1 MRNMKKGILYV
12 LSGPSGSGKTTLAKH
27 VVNTVKYVDFAIS
40 YTTRKIRNGEKDGVD
55 YKFIDE
61 EIFKSMIDKNQFAE
75 WAEVHG
81 NLYGTPI
88 NEIDKVLDKGIDTL
102 LDIDVQGSLQI
113 KKKYK
118 NSVHIFLIPPD
129 LLTLRKRL
137 SKRNTENESQLE
149 NRMKMAIKE
158 ISRINDYDYI
168 IVSDNI
174 DKSLK
179 KLESIIESVRLKTE
193 YVIDDIFKLYNINN
207 LNS

>member
-1 MRNMKKGILYV
+1 MKKGILYV

-27 VVNTVKYVDFAIS
+27 VVNTVNYVDFAIS
-40 YTTRKIRNGEKDGVD
+40 FTTRKIRDGEKDGID

-61 EIFKSMIDKNQFAE
+61 EKFRFMIDSNQFAE

-88 NEIDKVLDKGIDTL
+88 DETDKVLDKGIDIL

-113 KKKYK
+113 KTKYR

-129 LLTLRKRL
+129 LITLRKRL
-137 SKRNTENESQLE
+137 SKRNTENSSELE
-149 NRMKMAIKE
+149 KRMEMAIKE

-168 IVSDNI
+168 IVSDDI
-174 DKSLK
+174 DKSLR
-179 KLESIIESVRLKTE
+179 KLESIIETVRLKTE
-193 YVIDDIFKLYNINN
+193 FIMDDIFKLYNISNN
-207 LNS
+207 HR

>member
-1 MRNMKKGILYV
+1 MKKGILYV

-27 VVNTVKYVDFAIS
+27 VVNTVNYVDFAIS
-40 YTTRKIRNGEKDGVD
+40 YTTRKIRDGEKDGID

-61 EIFKSMIDKNQFAE
+61 EKFRFMIDSNQFAE

-88 NEIDKVLDKGIDTL
+88 NEIDKVLDKGIDIL

-113 KKKYK
+113 KSKYR

-129 LLTLRKRL
+129 LITLRKRL
-137 SKRNTENESQLE
+137 SKRNTENSSELE
-149 NRMKMAIKE
+149 KRMEMAIKE

-168 IVSDNI
+168 IVSDDI
-174 DKSLK
+174 DKSLR
-179 KLESIIESVRLKTE
+179 KLESIIEAVRLKTE
-193 YVIDDIFKLYNINN
+193 FIKDDIFKLYNISNN
-207 LNS
+207 HR

>member
-1 MRNMKKGILYV
+1 MKKGILYV

-27 VVNTVKYVDFAIS
+27 VVNTVNYVDFAIS
-40 YTTRKIRNGEKDGVD
+40 YTTRKIRDGEKDGID

-61 EIFKSMIDKNQFAE
+61 EKFRFMIDSNQFAE

-88 NEIDKVLDKGIDTL
+88 DEIEKALDKGIDIL

-113 KKKYK
+113 KTKYR

-129 LLTLRKRL
+129 LITLRKRL
-137 SKRNTENESQLE
+137 SKRNTENSSELE
-149 NRMKMAIKE
+149 KRMEMAIKE

-168 IVSDNI
+168 IVSDDI
-174 DKSLK
+174 DKSLR
-179 KLESIIESVRLKTE
+179 KLESIIETVRLKTE
-193 YVIDDIFKLYNINN
+193 FIMDDIFKLYNISNN
-207 LNS
+207 NR

>member
-1 MRNMKKGILYV
+1 MKKGIIYV

-27 VVNTVKYVDFAIS
+27 VVNTVNYVDFAIS
-40 YTTRKIRNGEKDGVD
+40 YTTRKIRDGEKDGID

-61 EIFKSMIDKNQFAE
+61 EKFRFMIDSNQFAE

-88 NEIDKVLDKGIDTL
+88 DEIDKVLDKGIDIL

-113 KKKYK
+113 KTKYR

-129 LLTLRKRL
+129 LITLRKRL
-137 SKRNTENESQLE
+137 SKRNTENSSELE
-149 NRMKMAIKE
+149 KRMEMAIKE

-168 IVSDNI
+168 IVSDDI
-174 DKSLK
+174 DKSLR
-179 KLESIIESVRLKTE
+179 KLESIIETVRLKTE
-193 YVIDDIFKLYNINN
+193 FIMDDIFKLYNISNN
-207 LNS
+207 HR

>member
-1 MRNMKKGILYV
+1 MKKGILYV

-27 VVNTVKYVDFAIS
+27 VVNTVNYVDFAIS
-40 YTTRKIRNGEKDGVD
+40 YTTRKIRDGEKDGID

-61 EIFKSMIDKNQFAE
+61 EKFRFMIDSNQFAE

-88 NEIDKVLDKGIDTL
+88 DEIETVLDKGIDIL

-113 KKKYK
+113 KTKYR

-129 LLTLRKRL
+129 LITLRKRL
-137 SKRNTENESQLE
+137 SKRNTENSSELE
-149 NRMKMAIKE
+149 KRMEMAIKE

-168 IVSDNI
+168 IVSDDI
-174 DKSLK
+174 DKSLR
-179 KLESIIESVRLKTE
+179 KLESIIEAVRLKTE
-193 YVIDDIFKLYNINN
+193 FIMDDIFKLYNISNN
-207 LNS
+207 HR

>member
-1 MRNMKKGILYV
+1 MKKGILYV

-27 VVNTVKYVDFAIS
+27 VVNTVNYVDFAIS
-40 YTTRKIRNGEKDGVD
+40 YTTRKIRDGEKDGID

-61 EIFKSMIDKNQFAE
+61 EKFRFMIDSNQLAE

-88 NEIDKVLDKGIDTL
+88 DEIDKVLDKGIDLL

-113 KKKYK
+113 KTKYR

-129 LLTLRKRL
+129 LITLRKRL
-137 SKRNTENESQLE
+137 SKRNTENSSELE
-149 NRMKMAIKE
+149 KRMEMAIKE

-168 IVSDNI
+168 IVSDDI
-174 DKSLK
+174 DKSLR
-179 KLESIIESVRLKTE
+179 KLESIIETVRLKTE
-193 YVIDDIFKLYNINN
+193 FIMDDIFKLYNISNN
-207 LNS
+207 HR

>member
-1 MRNMKKGILYV
+1 MKKGILYV

-27 VVNTVKYVDFAIS
+27 VVNTVNYVDFAIS
-40 YTTRKIRNGEKDGVD
+40 YTTRKIRDGEKDGID

-61 EIFKSMIDKNQFAE
+61 EKFRFMIDSNQFAE

-88 NEIDKVLDKGIDTL
+88 DEIETVLDKGIDIL

-113 KKKYK
+113 KTKYR

-129 LLTLRKRL
+129 LITLRKRL
-137 SKRNTENESQLE
+137 SKRNTENSSELE
-149 NRMKMAIKE
+149 KRMEMAIKE

-168 IVSDNI
+168 IVSDDI
-174 DKSLK
+174 DKSLR
-179 KLESIIESVRLKTE
+179 KLESIIETVRLKTE
-193 YVIDDIFKLYNINN
+193 FIMDDIFKLYNISNN
-207 LNS
+207 HR

>member
-1 MRNMKKGILYV
+1 MKKGILYV

-27 VVNTVKYVDFAIS
+27 VVNTVNYVDFAIS
-40 YTTRKIRNGEKDGVD
+40 YTTRMIRDGEKDGID

-61 EIFKSMIDKNQFAE
+61 EKFRFMIDSNQFAE

-88 NEIDKVLDKGIDTL
+88 DEIEKALDKGIDIL

-113 KKKYK
+113 KTKYR

-129 LLTLRKRL
+129 LITLRKRL
-137 SKRNTENESQLE
+137 SKRNTENSSELE
-149 NRMKMAIKE
+149 KRMEMAIKE

-168 IVSDNI
+168 IVSDDI
-174 DKSLK
+174 DKSLR
-179 KLESIIESVRLKTE
+179 KLESIIETVRLKTE
-193 YVIDDIFKLYNINN
+193 FIMDDIFKLYNISNN
-207 LNS
+207 NR

>member
-1 MRNMKKGILYV
+1 MKKGILYV

-27 VVNTVKYVDFAIS
+27 VVNTVNYVDFAIS
-40 YTTRKIRNGEKDGVD
+40 YTTRKIRDGEKDGID

-61 EIFKSMIDKNQFAE
+61 EKFRFMIDSNQFAE

-88 NEIDKVLDKGIDTL
+88 DEIEKALDKGIDIL

-113 KKKYK
+113 KTKYR

-129 LLTLRKRL
+129 LITLRKRL
-137 SKRNTENESQLE
+137 SKRNTENSSELE
-149 NRMKMAIKE
+149 KRMEMAIKE

-168 IVSDNI
+168 IVSDDI
-174 DKSLK
+174 DKSLR
-179 KLESIIESVRLKTE
+179 KLESIIETVRLKTE
-193 YVIDDIFKLYNINN
+193 FIMDDIFKLYNISNN
-207 LNS
+207 HR

>member
-1 MRNMKKGILYV
+1 MKKGILYV

-27 VVNTVKYVDFAIS
+27 VVNTVNYVDFAIS
-40 YTTRKIRNGEKDGVD
+40 YTTRKIRDGEKDGID

-61 EIFKSMIDKNQFAE
+61 EKFRFMIDSNQFAE

-88 NEIDKVLDKGIDTL
+88 DEIDKVLDKGIDIL

-113 KKKYK
+113 KTKYR

-129 LLTLRKRL
+129 LITLRKRL
-137 SKRNTENESQLE
+137 SKRNTENSSELE
-149 NRMKMAIKE
+149 KRMEMAIKE

-168 IVSDNI
+168 IVSDDI
-174 DKSLK
+174 DKSLR
-179 KLESIIESVRLKTE
+179 KLESIIETVRLKTE
-193 YVIDDIFKLYNINN
+193 FIMDDVFKLYNISNN
-207 LNS
+207 HR

>member
-1 MRNMKKGILYV
+1 MKKGILYV

-27 VVNTVKYVDFAIS
+27 VVNTVNYVDFAIS
-40 YTTRKIRNGEKDGVD
+40 YTTRKIRDGEKDGID

-61 EIFKSMIDKNQFAE
+61 EKFRFMIDSNQFAE

-88 NEIDKVLDKGIDTL
+88 DVIDKVLDKGIDIL

-113 KKKYK
+113 KTKYR

-129 LLTLRKRL
+129 LITLRKRL
-137 SKRNTENESQLE
+137 SKRNTENSSELE
-149 NRMKMAIKE
+149 KRMEMAIKE

-168 IVSDNI
+168 IVSDDI
-174 DKSLK
+174 DKSLR
-179 KLESIIESVRLKTE
+179 KLESIIETVRLKTE
-193 YVIDDIFKLYNINN
+193 FIMDDVFKLYNISNN
-207 LNS
+207 HR

>member
-1 MRNMKKGILYV
+1 MKKGILYV

-27 VVNTVKYVDFAIS
+27 VVNTVNYVDFAIS
-40 YTTRKIRNGEKDGVD
+40 YTTRKIRDGEKDGID

-61 EIFKSMIDKNQFAE
+61 EKFRFMIDSNQFAE

-88 NEIDKVLDKGIDTL
+88 DETDKVLDKGIDIL

-113 KKKYK
+113 KTKYR

-129 LLTLRKRL
+129 LITLRKRL
-137 SKRNTENESQLE
+137 SKRNTENSSELE
-149 NRMKMAIKE
+149 KRMEMAIKE

-168 IVSDNI
+168 IVSDDI
-174 DKSLK
+174 DKSLR
-179 KLESIIESVRLKTE
+179 KLESIIETVRLKTE
-193 YVIDDIFKLYNINN
+193 FIMDDIFKLYNISNN
-207 LNS
+207 HR

>member
-1 MRNMKKGILYV
+1 MKKGILYV

-27 VVNTVKYVDFAIS
+27 LVKTVDYVDFAIS
-40 YTTRKIRNGEKDGVD
+40 YTTRKIRDGEKDGID

-61 EIFKSMIDKNQFAE
+61 EKFRFMIDSNQFAE

-88 NEIDKVLDKGIDTL
+88 DEIETVLDKGIDIL

-113 KKKYK
+113 KTKYR

-129 LLTLRKRL
+129 LITLRKRL
-137 SKRNTENESQLE
+137 SKRNTENSSELE
-149 NRMKMAIKE
+149 KRMEMAIKE

-168 IVSDNI
+168 IVSDDI
-174 DKSLK
+174 DKSLR
-179 KLESIIESVRLKTE
+179 KLESIIETVRLKTE
-193 YVIDDIFKLYNINN
+193 FIMDDIFKLYNISNN
-207 LNS
+207 NR

>member
-1 MRNMKKGILYV
+1 MKKGIIYV

-27 VVNTVKYVDFAIS
+27 VVNTVNYVDFAIS
-40 YTTRKIRNGEKDGVD
+40 YTTRKIRDGEKDGID

-61 EIFKSMIDKNQFAE
+61 EKFRFMIDSNQFAE

-88 NEIDKVLDKGIDTL
+88 YEIDKVLDKGIDIL

-113 KKKYK
+113 KTKYR

-129 LLTLRKRL
+129 LITLRKRL
-137 SKRNTENESQLE
+137 SKRNTENSSELE
-149 NRMKMAIKE
+149 KRMEMAIKE

-168 IVSDNI
+168 IVSDDI
-174 DKSLK
+174 DKSLR
-179 KLESIIESVRLKTE
+179 KLESIIETVRLKTE
-193 YVIDDIFKLYNINN
+193 FIMDDVFKLYNISNN
-207 LNS
+207 HK

>member
-1 MRNMKKGILYV
+1 MKKGILYV

-27 VVNTVKYVDFAIS
+27 VVNTVNYVDFAIS
-40 YTTRKIRNGEKDGVD
+40 YTTRKIRDGEKDGID

-61 EIFKSMIDKNQFAE
+61 EKFRFMIDSNQFAE

-88 NEIDKVLDKGIDTL
+88 DEIDKVLDKGIDIL

-113 KKKYK
+113 KTKYR

-129 LLTLRKRL
+129 LITLRKRL
-137 SKRNTENESQLE
+137 SKRNTENSSELE
-149 NRMKMAIKE
+149 KRMEMAIKE

-168 IVSDNI
+168 IVSDDI
-174 DKSLK
+174 DKSLR
-179 KLESIIESVRLKTE
+179 KLESIIETVRLKTE
-193 YVIDDIFKLYNINN
+193 FIMDDIFKLYNISNN
-207 LNS
+207 HR

>member
-1 MRNMKKGILYV
+1 MKKGILYV

-27 VVNTVKYVDFAIS
+27 LVKTVDYVDFAIS
-40 YTTRKIRNGEKDGVD
+40 YTTRKIRDGEKDGID

-61 EIFKSMIDKNQFAE
+61 EKFRFMIDSNQFAE

-88 NEIDKVLDKGIDTL
+88 DEIEKALDKGIDIL

-113 KKKYK
+113 KTKYR

-129 LLTLRKRL
+129 LITLRKRL
-137 SKRNTENESQLE
+137 SKRNTENSSELE
-149 NRMKMAIKE
+149 KRMEMAIKE

-168 IVSDNI
+168 IVSDDI
-174 DKSLK
+174 DKSLR
-179 KLESIIESVRLKTE
+179 KLESIIETVRLKTE
-193 YVIDDIFKLYNINN
+193 FIMDDIFKLYNISNN
-207 LNS
+207 NR

>member
-1 MRNMKKGILYV
+1 MKKGILYV

-27 VVNTVKYVDFAIS
+27 VVNTVNYVDFAIS
-40 YTTRKIRNGEKDGVD
+40 YTTRKIRDGEKDGID

-61 EIFKSMIDKNQFAE
+61 EKFRFMIDSNQFAE

-88 NEIDKVLDKGIDTL
+88 YEIDKVLDKGIDIL

-113 KKKYK
+113 KTKYR

-129 LLTLRKRL
+129 LITLRKRL
-137 SKRNTENESQLE
+137 SKRNTENSSELE
-149 NRMKMAIKE
+149 KRMEMAIKE

-168 IVSDNI
+168 IVSDDI
-174 DKSLK
+174 DKSLR
-179 KLESIIESVRLKTE
+179 KLESIIETVRLKTE
-193 YVIDDIFKLYNINN
+193 FIMDDVFKLYNISNN
-207 LNS
+207 HK